1 MEKLHSDFSTGDIL
15 KLGIWSV
22 SWFSDIILTVIND
35 F

>member
-1 MEKLHSDFSTGDIL
+1 MEKLQSDFSTEDIL

-22 SWFSDIILTVIND
+22 SQFYDIILTVIND